1 MRHGI
6 ATAVLVGAMVAG
18 ASSWAAETD
27 KGERLIPLKDGT
39 TLVVFKDG
47 KMAMRD
53 AKGRPLSMKESHPME
68 TKDGKVIMMRGNELW
83 RKTQSEKELEDL
95 YRGGG

>member
-1 MRHGI
+1 MRPSLRG
-6 ATAVLVGAMVAG
+6 AVVALSMLLSVPV
-18 ASSWAAETD
+18 AWSAETE
-27 KGERLIPLKDGT
+27 KEIPLRDGT

-47 KMAMRD
+47 KMSMRD
-53 AKGRPLSMKESHPME
+53 AKGRVVSMKENHPME

-83 RKTQSEKELEDL
+83 RKTQSEKEREDL

>member
-1 MRHGI
+1 MRPGVT
-6 ATAVLVGAMVAG
+6 AAVLLAAMLAG
-18 ASSWAAETD
+18 PAAQAAE
-27 KGERLIPLKDGT
+27 GEREIRLRDGT
-39 TLVVFKDG
+39 TLIVFKDG

-53 AKGRPLSMKESHPME
+53 AKGRPVSMKENHPME

-95 YRGGG
+95 YRGG

>member
-1 MRHGI
+1 MRHGMV
-6 ATAVLVGAMVAG
+6 TAILVVSMVAG
-18 ASSWAAETD
+18 SSAWAAETE
-27 KGERLIPLKDGT
+27 KGERQIPLKDGS

-53 AKGRPLSMKESHPME
+53 SKGRPLSMKESHPME
-68 TKDGKVIMMRGNELW
+68 TKDGKIIMMRGNEIW

-95 YRGGG
+95 YRGG